1 LLSREGPL
9 RCAMRETEMEHRR
22 ILIADDDPHVG
33 RLLEASLEDPEENE
47 SFEVVTVPDGLEA
60 VNRFR
65 EETFDLV
72 VLDVMMPFIDGFA
85 ACRTIR
91 DESDV
96 PIIILTARDGPDD
109 VLQGFKL
116 GADDYVT
123 KPFRISELRARVHAI
138 FRRVEGGRVRSR
150 HRTALVGDLEV
161 DPRRH
166 RAVVRGQEVQLTPM
180 EFELLYFLA
189 MRPGEVFD
197 RATLFREVWGRA
209 YEYGRETNL
218 IDVCVRRMREK
229 IERNP
234 SEPEYLRTVRGVGYK
249 VEAPDS

>member
-1 LLSREGPL
+1 
-9 RCAMRETEMEHRR
+9 MERRR
-22 ILIADDDPHVG
+22 ILIADDDPHIG
-33 RLLEASLEDPEENE
+33 RLLQASLEDPEEE
-47 SFEVVTVPDGLEA
+47 PFEVVAVPNGLEA
-60 VNRFR
+60 VHRFR
-65 EETFDLV
+65 EEPFDLV
-72 VLDVMMPFIDGFA
+72 ILDVMMPYIDGFT
-85 ACRTIR
+85 ACRNIR
-91 DESDV
+91 EESDV

-123 KPFRISELRARVHAI
+123 KPFRISELRARVQAI
-138 FRRVEGGRVRSR
+138 LRRVEGGRFRAR
-150 HRTALVGDLEV
+150 TRTAQVGGLEV

-166 RAVVRGQEVQLTPM
+166 RAVVRGEEVQLTPM

-189 MRPGEVFD
+189 AHPGEVFN

-218 IDVCVRRMREK
+218 IDVCVRRLREK

-234 SEPEYLRTVRGVGYK
+234 SEPEYLLTVRGVGYK
-249 VEAPDS
+249 IETPG